1 MNKLKNQDIS
11 SVQSVDRAIT
21 LLKIIAESRS
31 PILIGDLAEQTN
43 LNRTTVYRLIST
55 LESHDLV
62 ERDTFTKGYQL
73 GYASTRLV
81 IGSAQY
87 APLIRHAFVS
97 MERLRDE
104 IQESVLLSVPK
115 PLGVLTIEQINPS
128 NSVRIADYVNMTS
141 PLHCTSNGKILLSR
155 FSQNE
160 LVRFLQRPIDKITP
174 FTNTNPEHL
183 RNEIGLVNERGYG
196 TTFGELDENENGL
209 SAPILDQNNKLVAL
223 ITVAGP
229 SFRFTKEKVL
239 ASVQSVVSSAKEI
252 AKTLQK

>member
-1 MNKLKNQDIS
+1 MNKLKNQEAS

-31 PILIGDLAEQTN
+31 PILVGDLADQTN
-43 LNRTTVYRLIST
+43 LNRTTVYRLLST

-62 ERDTFTKGYQL
+62 ERDSFTKGYQL

-81 IGSAQY
+81 SGSAQY
-87 APLIRHAFVS
+87 APLIRRAFVS

-104 IQESVLLSVPK
+104 IQETVLLSVPR

-128 NSVRIADYVNMTS
+128 HSIRIADYVNMTS

-155 FSQNE
+155 FSKNE
-160 LVRFLQRPIDKITP
+160 FERFLQRPLDKITP
-174 FTNTNPEHL
+174 FTNTDPEHL
-183 RNEIGLVNERGYG
+183 RKEIDLVHECGYG
-196 TTFGELDENENGL
+196 TTFGEIDENENGI
-209 SAPILDQNNKLVAL
+209 SAPISDQNNNLVAL
-223 ITVAGP
+223 LTVAGP

-239 ASVQSVVSSAKEI
+239 DSAQSVMLSAKEI
-252 AKTLQK
+252 AQTLQ